1 MVNVDNVLN
10 NNRVLNNA
18 LNRNDV
24 EINVL
29 RDFLNNNNTDIA
41 VTLRNILNNN
51 DVDIDDVVAINVLS
65 DGEVVV
71 FILPQP
77 RAASKGAWP
86 GGGHAP
92 FTTDEGGRVRAG
104 ALTALAATLART
116 LVGPALGPAHER
128 VEA

>member
-1 MVNVDNVLN
+1 MVNVENVLN

-77 RAASKGAWP
+77 
-86 GGGHAP
+86 
-92 FTTDEGGRVRAG
+92 
-104 ALTALAATLART
+104 
-116 LVGPALGPAHER
+116 
-128 VEA
+128 